1 MQSVKVCQ
9 GAHVLV
15 VVKKRCNFIHR
26 RLYAQKFLRTKQSYK
41 NKKLLLTRRFYAEA
55 LTDRRLC
62 TKTLLHT
69 EAFTPRV
76 VTDRKILHTGALKAQ
91 VPLRAKTFTRGC
103 LSTGQ
108 LSYQEAFAHI
118 AILCNFYTQK
128 LWHTEPFI
136 RRKPLDQH
144 VFTDRCLCTQ
154 TLSLSMEALQYT

>member
-15 VVKKRCNFIHR
+15 VVKKGAI
-26 RLYAQKFLRTKQSYK
+26 LYTGAFTHKFLRTKQSYK
-41 NKKLLLTRRFYAEA
+41 NKKLLRTRRFYAEA

-62 TKTLLHT
+62 TETLFHT

-128 LWHTEPFI
+128 L
-136 RRKPLDQH
+136 
-144 VFTDRCLCTQ
+144 
-154 TLSLSMEALQYT
+154 